1 MPRRRSRS
9 NSRSP
14 SRKSRSPIR
23 APPPSYNPAPTIQN
37 RTTSIANVVAE
48 GFAWGTGISLAKN
61 IFDKREN
68 DTVINSDHTEKKEI
82 IVDKKD
88 LWAKYNECVE
98 KSNHDSKT
106 CNDLLVEE
114 IN

>member
-9 NSRSP
+9 NSQSP
-14 SRKSRSPIR
+14 SKSPIR

-61 IFDKREN
+61 IFDKGEKE
-68 DTVINSDHTEKKEI
+68 TVINNDHKEKTEI
-82 IVDKKD
+82 NVDKQN
-88 LWAKYNECVE
+88 LWAKYNECME
-98 KSNHDSKT
+98 KSNHDSKR
-106 CNDLLVEE
+106 CNDMLVEE